1 MAGSPE
7 DGDGCGGTEF
17 RNNHSALSKKQI
29 FSQIEIFSADEFRL
43 CPEVRVC
50 GFGSSPRFGDE
61 LMEIGVAAGRS
72 VALGKCGIGEC
83 CSVVSEGW
91 DGNWW
96 IPCIIQP
103 PDHPETKGNPA
114 NID

>member
-1 MAGSPE
+1 MI
-7 DGDGCGGTEF
+7 
-17 RNNHSALSKKQI
+17 KV
-29 FSQIEIFSADEFRL
+29 

-72 VALGKCGIGEC
+72 VALGKCGIGEYG
-83 CSVVSEGW
+83 SVVSEGW